1 MICRNC
7 EKELPEGS
15 VLCCFCGTPVE
26 ETVEQPVE
34 VIAQSVPEESLT
46 ESPTP
51 KKKGKIW
58 ILILAIVAGIAL
70 LAVLVG
76 AVLYGMGIDPI
87 ELLKPRSNDIFCRE
101 DYYVEDEKA
110 REKAEQVVATLGDRE
125 LTNGELQIYYW
136 ETVYGFIN
144 DNYYYL
150 SMYGLDLNKP
160 LSQQVCMFAEDQTW
174 QQYFLEIALS
184 TWQRYNTLQ
193 LLAEDDGF
201 QVDTEMQAF
210 LDDLPNSMQTNAAK
224 YGFDTVQEWLED
236 SCGAG
241 VTQDGYINYV
251 TAYYKGTFYLTDRY
265 DEMQPTQEEV
275 EAFFTEN
282 EAELAASGVTKDMGK
297 YYNVRHILIEI
308 EGGTKDE
315 NGNVTYSD
323 ADWEACRAEAQALL
337 DQWKTE
343 DGTEEG
349 FAEYAKQYSADGGS
363 GSNGGLYEN
372 LTASTNFVT
381 EFKDWYLD
389 ESRQVGDTGLV
400 RSVYGYHIMYFS
412 SSREMW
418 LEVVAEELLSER
430 ISDMIDEGM
439 EIYPMETK
447 YKKIVLGD
455 QDLA

>member
-15 VLCCFCGTPVE
+15 MLCCFCGTPVE
-26 ETVEQPVE
+26 ETSKQPVDLT
-34 VIAQSVPEESLT
+34 VQAMSEESLT
-46 ESPTP
+46 ETPAP
-51 KKKGKIW
+51 KKKGKVL

-70 LAVLVG
+70 LAVLAG
-76 AVLYGMGIDPI
+76 AILYGMGIDPI
-87 ELLKPRSNDIFCRE
+87 GLLKPRSNDIFCRE
-101 DYYVEDEKA
+101 DYYVADEKA
-110 REKAEQVVATLGDRE
+110 QKQADVVVATLGDRE

-150 SMYGLDLNKP
+150 SMYGLDISKP
-160 LSQQVCMFAEDQTW
+160 LSQQACMLSEGQSW

-193 LLAEDDGF
+193 LLAEDAGF
-201 QVDTEMQAF
+201 QVDDEMQAF
-210 LDDLPNSMQTNAAK
+210 LDNLPNSMQTNATSR
-224 YGFDTVQEWLED
+224 GFATVQEWLED

-265 DEMQPTQEEV
+265 DELEPTLAEV
-275 EAFFTEN
+275 EAFFAEHET
-282 EAELAASGVTKDMGK
+282 ELAESGITKDMGK

-308 EGGTKDE
+308 EGGTTDE

-323 ADWEACRAEAQALL
+323 DDWEACRAKAQALL
-337 DQWKTE
+337 DAWQTN

-349 FAEYAKQYSADGGS
+349 FAANAKNYSADGGS
-363 GSNGGLYEN
+363 SSSGGLYED
-372 LTASTNFVT
+372 LTADTNFVP
-381 EFKDWYLD
+381 EFKEWYLD
-389 ESRQVGDTGLV
+389 ENRQVGDTGLV
-400 RSVYGYHIMYFS
+400 RTTYGYHIMYFS
-412 SSREMW
+412 ASRDMW
-418 LEVVAEELLSER
+418 IDVVKEELLSER
-430 ISDMIDEGM
+430 ISEMIDAGM
-439 EIYPMETK
+439 QTYPIEIR

-455 QDLA
+455 QDLT